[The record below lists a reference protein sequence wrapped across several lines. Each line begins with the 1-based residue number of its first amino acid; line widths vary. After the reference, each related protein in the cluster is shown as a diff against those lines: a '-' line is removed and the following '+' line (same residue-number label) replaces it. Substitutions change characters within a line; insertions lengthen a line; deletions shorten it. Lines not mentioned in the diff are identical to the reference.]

1 MMRLKARLFSAA
13 LGLAVAAAP
22 LGAFAQSQP
31 ETISG
36 SVASVSDTGALDL
49 NDDRGF
55 VDSVQLQQ
63 DTIIAPQR
71 VRLRPGMRVSITGAS
86 RGNVFAATQVTV
98 MDQTPQM
105 RRDEAP
111 AAPPPPAV
119 RPDNNAVPPPFASGD
134 LTGTLSMSLDSKDA
148 YVGEEVFLSD
158 VSSADGTIRGASL
171 SGTVTD
177 VMRPSQGHPAQL
189 NMHFDRL
196 KLRNGSWYRIEGV
209 VASMNVTT
217 KNNTLKEIGGALA
230 GMLAGNAIAKTVFG
244 VSGGGLIGTVGG
256 FFIAKDN
263 RTDIVIPA
271 NTAVTVHVERARRQT
286 TSFPNQG
293 RP

>member
-1 MMRLKARLFSAA
+1 MMRFNARLFSAA

-22 LGAFAQSQP
+22 LGALAQSQP

-36 SVASVSDTGALDL
+36 SVASINDSGAMEL

-63 DTIIAPQR
+63 DTVIGPQR
-71 VRLRPGMRVSITGAS
+71 VRLQPGMRVSITGAP
-86 RGNVFAATQVTV
+86 RGNVFNATQVTV
-98 MDQTPQM
+98 IDQGPQL
-105 RRDEAP
+105 RRDDAP
-111 AAPPPPAV
+111 AVLPPPAV
-119 RPDNNAVPPPFASGD
+119 RPESPAAPPPFAAGD

-148 YVGEEVFLSD
+148 YVGQEVFLSD
-158 VSSADGTIRGASL
+158 VSSADGSIRGASL

-177 VMRPSQGHPAQL
+177 VTRPSQGHAAQL

-244 VSGGGLIGTVGG
+244 VSGGGLIGAVGG
-256 FFIAKDN
+256 YFIAKDN
-263 RTDIVIPA
+263 RTDVVIPA

-286 TSFPNQG
+286 TNSPNPG